1 MMYDSEKNEIEQ
13 MANSWFSPKVTEE
26 SFTIVRINYD
36 MMPTEIQLQNRL
48 NDYNLY
54 RMSAINVSSKSPCLS
69 KGVRLPED
77 VMTNIKEY
85 LCKFPLS
92 YKIFKNI
99 WCEKYISILYK
110 LKEEDEYDMMFYDIE
125 SMDYKWASSRLK
137 LVKKFLNLFDY
148 CKLY

>member
-1 MMYDSEKNEIEQ
+1 MFK
-13 MANSWFSPKVTEE
+13 
-26 SFTIVRINYD
+26 
-36 MMPTEIQLQNRL
+36 
-48 NDYNLY
+48 
-54 RMSAINVSSKSPCLS
+54 SS
-69 KGVRLPED
+69 
-77 VMTNIKEY
+77 NIKEY